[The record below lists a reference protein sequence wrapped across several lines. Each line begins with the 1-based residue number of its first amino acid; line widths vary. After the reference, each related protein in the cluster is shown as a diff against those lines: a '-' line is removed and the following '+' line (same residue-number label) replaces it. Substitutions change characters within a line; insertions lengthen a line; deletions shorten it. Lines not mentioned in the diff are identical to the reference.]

1 MNEQNDYLE
10 FTCKLDSENGDKL
23 FVSDGSTVLFEV
35 VNGEKSIG
43 VGLNSQDVKQ
53 LIDYLNNCL

>member
-10 FTCKLDSENGDKL
+10 FTCKLDPENGDKL
-23 FVSDGSTVLFEV
+23 FVSDGLTVLFEV

-43 VGLNSQDVKQ
+43 VGLNTQDIKQ
-53 LIDYLNNCL
+53 LIEYLNKLI

>member
-10 FTCKLDSENGDKL
+10 FTCKLDPENGDKL

-35 VNGEKSIG
+35 VNGEQSIG

>member
-10 FTCKLDSENGDKL
+10 FTCKLDPENGDKL

-43 VGLNSQDVKQ
+43 VGLKFTRCKTTN
-53 LIDYLNNCL
+53 

>member
-1 MNEQNDYLE
+1 MQEQNDYLE
-10 FTCKLDSENGDKL
+10 FTCKLSPETGDKL
-23 FVSDGSTVLFEV
+23 FVSDGMTVLFEV

-53 LIDYLNNCL
+53 LIDYLTKLI